1 MEVRVTCHKCG
12 KRFTLELKH
21 EVVQK
26 GPTMVII
33 FAGSPKPRQA
43 TCPHCGA
50 SNMVSAPDG
59 MIRSDRGT
67 ITRLEP

>member
-1 MEVRVTCHKCG
+1 MKVQVTCHECG
-12 KRFTLELKH
+12 KKFPLES
-21 EVVQK
+21 EVVQQ
-26 GPTMVII
+26 GLTMVIHL
-33 FAGSPKPRQA
+33 AGSAKARQV

-59 MIRSDRGT
+59 MIKTDPGT